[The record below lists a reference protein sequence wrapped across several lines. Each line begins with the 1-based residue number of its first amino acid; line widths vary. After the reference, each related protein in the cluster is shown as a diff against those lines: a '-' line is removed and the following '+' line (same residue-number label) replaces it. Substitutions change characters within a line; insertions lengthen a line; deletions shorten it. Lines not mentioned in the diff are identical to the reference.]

1 MEEQQ
6 TEQTEFKQ
14 PEQEFIQTE
23 FKRTALKQ
31 KMIPHSI
38 TAMVFGIVSIAVM
51 CYFGW
56 VAAIVALVLY
66 NKGMKIYNENPPD
79 YKPSSLGMLRTAKI
93 CGIIGL
99 IVSIVVTLFYI
110 LYIVLIIG
118 LANYSGSN
126 DFHF

>member
-1 MEEQQ
+1 MEELE
-6 TEQTEFKQ
+6 TEQTESKQ
-14 PEQEFIQTE
+14 PEQESIQQE
-23 FKRTALKQ
+23 YKRAALRQ

-79 YKPSSLGMLRTAKI
+79 YKPSSLGMMRTAKI

-99 IVSIVVTLFYI
+99 IVSIVVTLLYI
-110 LYIVLIIG
+110 LYIVLIAG
-118 LANYSGSN
+118 LANYAGG

>member
-6 TEQTEFKQ
+6 TEFRNTV
-14 PEQEFIQTE
+14 
-23 FKRTALKQ
+23 LKQ
-31 KMIPHSI
+31 KMIPYSI

-66 NKGMKIYNENPPD
+66 KKGMKIYNENPPD
-79 YKPSSLGMLRTAKI
+79 YKQSSVGMMRTAKI

-99 IVSIVVTLFYI
+99 IVSIVTTLLYI
-110 LYIVLIIG
+110 IYIVLIVG
-118 LANYSGSN
+118 LTAYSSHN
-126 DFHF
+126 SFQF

>member
-6 TEQTEFKQ
+6 SEFR
-14 PEQEFIQTE
+14 
-23 FKRTALKQ
+23 RTTLRQ
-31 KMIPHSI
+31 KMIPYSV

-56 VAAIVALVLY
+56 VMAIVALVLY
-66 NKGMKIYNENPPD
+66 KKGMKIYNENPPD
-79 YKPSSLGMLRTAKI
+79 YKPSSLNMMRAAKI
-93 CGIIGL
+93 TGTIGL
-99 IVSIVVTLFYI
+99 IVSIVATVLYI

-118 LANYSGSN
+118 LANSPYNS